1 MPAEDLISFDA
12 IMSGADPSTE
22 TSDISFEDIMSGG
35 DVDESDPIFFND
47 IVDEFSVED
56 PETLYHAMK
65 QNPGRAYSDEQV
77 DAFLEYSIEKGFDPY
92 KVIDGMIS
100 SVIPIVKDYATSV
113 LDTAKFAATH
123 KGRFV
128 PTGVSAGPGAP
139 GGYWVQDQETDNQSI
154 SASLAEGALR
164 GASELGVLGASIGF
178 AQSLYRYES
187 ESPGYSK
194 FGASRR
200 KRKTF
205 GQFSEEEKT
214 TARNKFR
221 ALNKLL
227 ADQLKYQ
234 EGEATILGDVVGSF
248 VASGATRPNEFVSTG
263 FSAGPGAPGGY
274 WKQSPGYTE
283 EDVSTAGELE
293 TQILSMVNPAT
304 ANLASYHL
312 GVEGLG
318 AAISKGATKKSGSNI
333 IKSATSEAVMATG
346 SGAAEVG
353 KALEGVEQVT
363 NKVKDLPFVGDPAR
377 SLSAF
382 RSAVNRVS
390 DMMSGLSRAI
400 ARTSD
405 ENVFLSM
412 SRDTFVDPKNRKLA
426 EKLGHGVF
434 TDYPW
439 LSPALRILASPTK
452 VMLAGMSRATGGA
465 LSGAGLSALT
475 MDEEMIAQ
483 NIIGSGMIA
492 FGGGAYDQAVWGNKQ
507 KVAAAANN
515 WLLKQTP
522 EIQQKIKD
530 RGFDDTQIARWAVF
544 ERFAQQMVLASTGE
558 ADVNFVYTD
567 ASSFD
572 TLFDYLRSEG
582 LADNINL
589 DNVTEYAEKIAS
601 NSAAD
606 KIPSLNRGVQF
617 LNTRNGG
624 KRPIALINVDE
635 MTPTTIIH
643 EGIHALGRLD
653 VLQDYFRPI
662 QDYINRK
669 FTPED
674 LDKFYSD
681 YMSRFEQSDEM
692 RLRAYDERLADNY
705 QTGTP
710 EADPRF
716 WKHARIKDE
725 IMSDIWESF
734 LTDKDPL
741 YLTRADLKTDA
752 NKVAKPLGRLANVL
766 ATFMGYTGNPKVL
779 SQTFR
784 DRSGKA
790 VDYGDNQLTAEINN
804 LINFQQRLRLD
815 DDGKVIRGEVS
826 ESDSGTI
833 TDTSSLDAKSVPK
846 NLLIAKLDQDGNY
859 QFDARGK
866 LVIEKNQKELRK
878 KERLRKNFLRT
889 VFQDQ
894 DYRPEAGWGN
904 KVPMNWDPE
913 TETISGDYIPDAAL
927 AKIRNAPRWLF
938 PPSLIETMERV
949 NESIRRGEP
958 IVIDYNAR
966 LVPKGKTGA
975 EYSSKI
981 GSSLRTSIPFG
992 LYISKAGNLLYN
1004 TVDLGHLSEKYVR
1017 IMQDP
1022 QRRKAI
1028 TNLWSQEAD
1037 PQATRAAFDRDLVQY
1052 LNNMANPDSSE
1063 GVLKGLGDPAIAR
1076 KKANVLSAFLG
1087 FKKKDIQFRNNAQR
1101 QRILLEHL
1109 NPDRAD
1115 NLIRGRRLDA
1125 INDVS
1130 PAQLDKM
1137 PLNRDAYRRIQE
1149 NFEPGGMGALDTG
1162 EGAVIKRVQP
1172 PSMSNLVTLDK
1183 IREYIS
1189 SSKVGNVKENVA
1201 FSEGVDVGLR
1211 LDIPAY
1217 ERSIKSGDP
1226 VFPVSVHEKWAGK
1239 EAGRAGKIIG
1249 YTNIATVESPVLTI
1263 NEVAAEKISKGAP
1276 KSTIATVEGKYVH
1289 TTNIPS
1295 DISAWTQVAM
1305 NPRRHSYFYDRAT
1318 GSPVVAG
1325 DKAIVYGNTVFVQNP
1340 VFSSED
1346 RFLFEPGQSSDLDSL
1361 VISESSVRKMDVGD
1375 KTKKQVGLS
1384 IADYPKNPV
1393 KDSVALPA
1401 RLGVVNQNI
1410 AGVPKSYK
1418 EVLNIVKQQV
1428 DRIAAVRKE
1437 DPEFAKRSAGFYED
1451 MARVGMNVAESIKP
1465 VGRSQY
1471 DTADLIIRLIALG
1484 SPRSSVSSNASKSVR
1499 SFMSPFGAPAGYKLG
1514 MGTAQ
1519 RGAQKTAN
1527 DWHNGKH
1534 FDVLSEDA
1542 VGADDKV
1549 RNFYLNAMAD
1559 LIDMARADGDQTEVK
1574 RLTKR
1579 VAQTLGLHK
1588 SGEMTQEIA
1597 EKTQTFLDGLAT
1609 VDMWDMASKG
1619 YAHPAYIIKRGR
1631 KYGSD
1636 KPFQWSV
1643 PEQRERRRIDDPLFE
1658 KALKESPIMVMTTK
1672 GKQKPRPATSIM
1684 ELDYQYARAFQ
1695 IDGKRDWNKLSW
1707 EDRKAEGFDPDTE
1720 WSYYKRPDEGGLSP
1734 GGSGPVYDAQQT
1746 IDGLIADEM
1755 NLQGLAGFY
1764 GKEKLKAR
1772 NAQEILWA
1780 VEKRDNPLL
1789 SNRNL
1794 ELFGD
1799 RLNTFTETLKKMFA
1813 GEDWATNMDEKSA
1826 RAVELINDTFNSV
1839 ADQTIP
1845 IEVTSMG
1852 TSSEAKAIQS
1862 LQADL
1867 GVEAMTE
1874 AVADGL
1880 AEELQAAI
1888 DVAGGNALINVVRT
1902 GQGVNSKGEAA
1913 NVAPHIVIGLRGDP
1927 SQTKTIMNALSLAWD
1942 QKSGNIIRPATL
1954 EERAAGTGMNT
1965 AIQFDTRKLD
1975 AAQKKAFYEDLS
1987 ALKDADGNTF
1997 LTGFTETPEGMF
2009 IGDQFYDGD
2018 MQKAIKANRDTILSI
2033 SDKYDVPQYDI
2044 TDIVIETF
2052 DRPVDE
2058 AGRNAVF
2065 ETNETL
2071 ARAVFALGKS
2081 RIDAAREKASKR
2093 SPGKVDERLDVVGR
2107 SRRIASETEGPM
2119 LKSHRDDLLVRLSE
2133 PIDVMALDGLLE
2145 DKEVKAI
2152 KSDLKKLVSAIPL
2165 AKKAKKKPLKKP
2177 KKKVASK
2184 GNKKRGRQ

>member
-1 MPAEDLISFDA
+1 MADNITLDIDDIMTSEEEDTNSFDISIEE
-12 IMSGADPSTE
+12 IMSASNVGPDDDVVLSERDMFDRFST
-22 TSDISFEDIMSGG
+22 G
-35 DVDESDPIFFND
+35 
-47 IVDEFSVED
+47 D
-56 PETLYHAMK
+56 PERLYQSMK

-77 DAFLEYSIEKGFDPY
+77 DTFLEYSIEKGFDPY

-100 SVIPIVKDYATSV
+100 SAIPIVKDYATSV
-113 LDTAKFAATH
+113 LDTAKFAATP

-154 SASLAEGALR
+154 SVSLAEGALR

-178 AQSLYRYES
+178 AQSLDRYER
-187 ESPGYSK
+187 ESAGYSK

-200 KRKTF
+200 KRKTW

-221 ALNKLL
+221 SLNKLL
-227 ADQLKYQ
+227 ADQVKYQ
-234 EGEATILGDVVGSF
+234 EGEASILGDVVGSF

-304 ANLASYHL
+304 ANLASYHF
-312 GVEGLG
+312 GGEGLG
-318 AAISKGATKKSGSNI
+318 AAIAKGAMKKSGSSMI
-333 IKSATSEAVMATG
+333 RSATSEAAGATG
-346 SGAAEVG
+346 SGTAKVG
-353 KALEGVEQVT
+353 KALEEVEQVT
-363 NKVKDLPFVGDPAR
+363 NKAKDLPFVGDPAR

-382 RSAVNRVS
+382 RGAVNRVS
-390 DMMSGLSRAI
+390 DLMSGLSRAI
-400 ARTSD
+400 ARKSD

-439 LSPALRILASPTK
+439 LSPALRILSSPTK

-483 NIIGSGMIA
+483 NIVGSGMIA

-507 KVAAAANN
+507 KVASAANN

-567 ASSFD
+567 SSSFD

-589 DNVTEYAEKIAS
+589 DNVTEYAEKVAS

-606 KIPSLNRGVQF
+606 KIPSLKRGVQF

-624 KRPIALINVDE
+624 KRPIALINVDA

-662 QDYINRK
+662 QEYINRK

-692 RLRAYDERLADNY
+692 LLRAYDERLADNY

-710 EADPRF
+710 EADPQF

-804 LINFQQRLRLD
+804 LIKFQQRLKLD
-815 DDGKVIRGEVS
+815 DDGKLIRGEVS

-846 NLLIAKLDQDGNY
+846 NLLIAKLDEDGNY

-1125 INDVS
+1125 IDDVS
-1130 PAQLDKM
+1130 PAQLEKL

-1149 NFEPGGMGALDTG
+1149 N
-1162 EGAVIKRVQP
+1162 
-1172 PSMSNLVTLDK
+1172 
-1183 IREYIS
+1183 
-1189 SSKVGNVKENVA
+1189 
-1201 FSEGVDVGLR
+1201 
-1211 LDIPAY
+1211 
-1217 ERSIKSGDP
+1217 
-1226 VFPVSVHEKWAGK
+1226 
-1239 EAGRAGKIIG
+1239 
-1249 YTNIATVESPVLTI
+1249 
-1263 NEVAAEKISKGAP
+1263 
-1276 KSTIATVEGKYVH
+1276 
-1289 TTNIPS
+1289 
-1295 DISAWTQVAM
+1295 
-1305 NPRRHSYFYDRAT
+1305 
-1318 GSPVVAG
+1318 
-1325 DKAIVYGNTVFVQNP
+1325 
-1340 VFSSED
+1340 
-1346 RFLFEPGQSSDLDSL
+1346 FEPGQSSDLDSL

-1451 MARVGMNVAESIKP
+1451 MAQVGMNVAESIRP

-1519 RGAQKTAN
+1519 RGAKKTAN

-1631 KYGSD
+1631 KSGSD

-1658 KALKESPIMVMTTK
+1658 KALKESPIMVTTDK
-1672 GKQKPRPATSIM
+1672 GTQKTRPATSIM

-1862 LQADL
+1862 LEADL

-1902 GQGVNSKGEAA
+1902 GQGGYSEGGSA
-1913 NVAPHIVIGLRGDP
+1913 NVAPNIVIGLRGDP

-1942 QKSGNIIRPATL
+1942 QDGGNIIRPATL

-1975 AAQKKAFYEDLS
+1975 AGQKKAFYEDLA
-1987 ALKDADGNTF
+1987 ALKDVNGNTF

-2009 IGDQFYDGD
+2009 IGDQFYDGN
-2018 MQKAIKANRDTILSI
+2018 MREAILENRDTILSI

-2081 RIDAAREKASKR
+2081 RIDAAREKASSR
-2093 SPGKVDERLDVVGR
+2093 SSGNVDERLDVVGR

-2119 LKSHRDDLLVRLSE
+2119 LKSRRDALLVRLSE

-2152 KSDLKKLVSAIPL
+2152 KSDLKKLVAAIPL

-2184 GNKKRGRQ
+2184 ANKKKGSQ

>member
-56 PETLYHAMK
+56 PETLYHAMM
-65 QNPGRAYSDEQV
+65 QNPGRAYSDKQV

-92 KVIDGMIS
+92 KVLDGMIS
-100 SVIPIVKDYATSV
+100 SAIPIVKDYATSV
-113 LDTAKFAATH
+113 LDTAKFALNKTQSYGV
-123 KGRFV
+123 KPPGNQYSPV
-128 PTGVSAGPGAP
+128 MGGSYPTPSLTPGKVEIDRNAQDPVVSL
-139 GGYWVQDQETDNQSI
+139 T
-154 SASLAEGALR
+154 EGALR

-178 AQSLYRYES
+178 AQSLDRYER

-200 KRKTF
+200 KRKTW
-205 GQFSEEEKT
+205 GQFSEAEKT

-221 ALNKLL
+221 SLNKLL

-234 EGEATILGDVVGSF
+234 EGEATILGDVVGS
-248 VASGATRPNEFVSTG
+248 VATIATGDSGVGDEMT
-263 FSAGPGAPGGY
+263 
-274 WKQSPGYTE
+274 
-283 EDVSTAGELE
+283 D
-293 TQILSMVNPAT
+293 QILSMVNPAT
-304 ANLASYHL
+304 ANLASYHF
-312 GVEGLG
+312 GGEGLG
-318 AAISKGATKKSGSNI
+318 AAIAKSAMKKSGSSMI
-333 IKSATSEAVMATG
+333 RSATSEAAGATG
-346 SGAAEVG
+346 SGTAKVG
-353 KALEGVEQVT
+353 KALEEVEQVT
-363 NKVKDLPFVGDPAR
+363 NKAKDLPFVGDPAR

-382 RSAVNRVS
+382 RGAVNRVS
-390 DMMSGLSRAI
+390 DLMSGLSRAI
-400 ARTSD
+400 ARKSD

-439 LSPALRILASPTK
+439 LSPALRILSSPTK

-483 NIIGSGMIA
+483 NIVGSGMIA

-567 ASSFD
+567 SSSFD
-572 TLFDYLRSEG
+572 TLFDYLRAEG

-606 KIPSLNRGVQF
+606 KIPSLKRGVQF

-662 QDYINRK
+662 QEYINRK

-790 VDYGDNQLTAEINN
+790 VDYGDNQLAAEINN

-846 NLLIAKLDQDGNY
+846 NLLIAKLDEDGNY
-859 QFDARGK
+859 QFDARGN

-913 TETISGDYIPDAAL
+913 TEVISGDYIPDAAL

-1130 PAQLDKM
+1130 PAQLEKM

-1149 NFEPGGMGALDTG
+1149 NFEPGGRPTHRRASAKLSQNDVILFSDNNDRNRHYGNHVWELAQDLPEVPDEVIDFASEYYGIEVDEARELVDPEDIVNSAGAWDDRQFVSDLWQAYEDGQIQIEPIGFKTQD
-1162 EGAVIKRVQP
+1162 GAVVLDRGSVQMDY
-1172 PSMSNLVTLDK
+1172 SLESDD
-1183 IREYIS
+1183 IRY
-1189 SSKVGNVKENVA
+1189 
-1201 FSEGVDVGLR
+1201 
-1211 LDIPAY
+1211 
-1217 ERSIKSGDP
+1217 
-1226 VFPVSVHEKWAGK
+1226 
-1239 EAGRAGKIIG
+1239 
-1249 YTNIATVESPVLTI
+1249 
-1263 NEVAAEKISKGAP
+1263 
-1276 KSTIATVEGKYVH
+1276 
-1289 TTNIPS
+1289 
-1295 DISAWTQVAM
+1295 
-1305 NPRRHSYFYDRAT
+1305 
-1318 GSPVVAG
+1318 
-1325 DKAIVYGNTVFVQNP
+1325 
-1340 VFSSED
+1340 
-1346 RFLFEPGQSSDLDSL
+1346 EPGQSSDLDSL

-1451 MARVGMNVAESIKP
+1451 MAQVGMNVAESIRP

-1499 SFMSPFGAPAGYKLG
+1499 SFMSPFGTPAGYKLG

-1519 RGAQKTAN
+1519 RGAKKTAN

-1559 LIDMARADGDQTEVK
+1559 LIDMARSAGDTTEVK

-1579 VAQTLGLHK
+1579 VAMTLGLHK

-1658 KALKESPIMVMTTK
+1658 KALKESPIMVTTDK
-1672 GKQKPRPATSIM
+1672 GKQKSRPATSIM

-1695 IDGKRDWNKLSW
+1695 IDGKRDWNKSSW

-1789 SNRNL
+1789 ANRNL

-1813 GEDWATNMDEKSA
+1813 GEDWTTNMDEKSA
-1826 RAVELINDTFNSV
+1826 RAIELINDTFNSV
-1839 ADQTIP
+1839 AVQTIP

-1852 TSSEAKAIQS
+1852 TSAEAKAIQS
-1862 LQADL
+1862 LEADL

-1888 DVAGGNALINVVRT
+1888 DVAGGNVLIYVVRT
-1902 GQGVNSKGEAA
+1902 GQGGFLEKGSA
-1913 NVAPHIVIGLRGDP
+1913 NFSPNIVIVLRGDP

-1997 LTGFTETPEGMF
+1997 LTGFTETAEGMF
-2009 IGDQFYDGD
+2009 IGDQFYDGN
-2018 MQKAIKANRDTILSI
+2018 MREAITENRETILSI
-2033 SDKYDVPQYDI
+2033 SDKYNVPQYDI

-2081 RIDAAREKASKR
+2081 RIDAAREKASSR
-2093 SPGKVDERLDVVGR
+2093 SSGKVDERLDVVGR

-2177 KKKVASK
+2177 KKKVAST
-2184 GNKKRGRQ
+2184 GNKKKGSQ

>member
-1 MPAEDLISFDA
+1 MADNITLDIDDIMTSEEEDTSSFDISIEE
-12 IMSGADPSTE
+12 IMSASNVGPDDDVVLSERDMFDRFST
-22 TSDISFEDIMSGG
+22 G
-35 DVDESDPIFFND
+35 
-47 IVDEFSVED
+47 D
-56 PETLYHAMK
+56 PERLFQSMM
-65 QNPGRAYSDEQV
+65 QNPGRAYSDKQV

-92 KVIDGMIS
+92 KVLDGMIS
-100 SVIPIVKDYATSV
+100 SAIPIVKDYATSV
-113 LDTAKFAATH
+113 LDTAKFAATP

-139 GGYWVQDQETDNQSI
+139 GGYWKQDQETDNQSI

-178 AQSLYRYES
+178 AQSLDRYER

-200 KRKTF
+200 KRKTW

-221 ALNKLL
+221 SLNKLL
-227 ADQLKYQ
+227 ADQVKYQ
-234 EGEATILGDVVGSF
+234 EGEASILGDVVGSF

-304 ANLASYHL
+304 ANLASYHF
-312 GVEGLG
+312 GGEGLG
-318 AAISKGATKKSGSNI
+318 AAIAKGAMKKSGSSMI
-333 IKSATSEAVMATG
+333 RSATSEAAGATG
-346 SGAAEVG
+346 SGTAKVG
-353 KALEGVEQVT
+353 KALEEVEQVT
-363 NKVKDLPFVGDPAR
+363 NKAKDLPFVGDPAR

-382 RSAVNRVS
+382 RGAVNRVS

-400 ARTSD
+400 ARKSD

-439 LSPALRILASPTK
+439 LSPALRILSSPTK

-530 RGFDDTQIARWAVF
+530 RGFDDNQIARWAVF

-567 ASSFD
+567 SSSFD

-606 KIPSLNRGVQF
+606 KIPSPNRGVQF

-635 MTPTTIIH
+635 MSPTTIIH

-662 QDYINRK
+662 QEYINRK

-681 YMSRFEQSDEM
+681 YMSRFKQSDEM

-710 EADPRF
+710 EADPQF

-804 LINFQQRLRLD
+804 LIKFQQRLKLD

-826 ESDSGTI
+826 ESDSATI

-846 NLLIAKLDQDGNY
+846 NLLIAKLDEDGNY

-913 TETISGDYIPDAAL
+913 TEIISGDYIPDAAL

-1063 GVLKGLGDPAIAR
+1063 GVLKGLGDPEIAR

-1130 PAQLDKM
+1130 PAQLEKM

-1149 NFEPGGMGALDTG
+1149 NFEPGERPTHRRASAKLSQNDVILFSDDNDRNRHYGNHVWELAQDLPEVPDEVIDFASEYYGIEVDEARELVDPEDIVNSAGAWDDRQFVSDLWQAYEDGQIQIEPIGFKTQD
-1162 EGAVIKRVQP
+1162 GAVVVDRGSVQMDY
-1172 PSMSNLVTLDK
+1172 SLDSDD
-1183 IREYIS
+1183 IRY
-1189 SSKVGNVKENVA
+1189 
-1201 FSEGVDVGLR
+1201 
-1211 LDIPAY
+1211 
-1217 ERSIKSGDP
+1217 
-1226 VFPVSVHEKWAGK
+1226 
-1239 EAGRAGKIIG
+1239 
-1249 YTNIATVESPVLTI
+1249 
-1263 NEVAAEKISKGAP
+1263 
-1276 KSTIATVEGKYVH
+1276 
-1289 TTNIPS
+1289 
-1295 DISAWTQVAM
+1295 
-1305 NPRRHSYFYDRAT
+1305 
-1318 GSPVVAG
+1318 
-1325 DKAIVYGNTVFVQNP
+1325 
-1340 VFSSED
+1340 
-1346 RFLFEPGQSSDLDSL
+1346 EPGQSSDLDSL
-1361 VISESSVRKMDVGD
+1361 GISESSVRKMDVGD
-1375 KTKKQVGLS
+1375 KKKKQVGLS

-1499 SFMSPFGAPAGYKLG
+1499 SFMSPFGTPAGYKLG

-1519 RGAQKTAN
+1519 RGAKKTAN

-1658 KALKESPIMVMTTK
+1658 KALKESPIMVTTDK
-1672 GKQKPRPATSIM
+1672 GKQKSRPATSVM

-1695 IDGKRDWNKLSW
+1695 IDGKRDWNKTSW

-1755 NLQGLAGFY
+1755 NLQGMAGFY

-1789 SNRNL
+1789 ANRNL

-1813 GEDWATNMDEKSA
+1813 GGDWATNMDEKSA
-1826 RAVELINDTFNSV
+1826 RAIELINDTFNSV

-1862 LQADL
+1862 LEADL

-1888 DVAGGNALINVVRT
+1888 DVAGANALINVVRT
-1902 GQGVNSKGEAA
+1902 GQGGYSEGGSA
-1913 NVAPHIVIGLRGDP
+1913 NVAPNIVIGLRGDP

-1942 QKSGNIIRPATL
+1942 QDGGNIIRPATL

-1975 AAQKKAFYEDLS
+1975 AGQKKAFYEDLA
-1987 ALKDADGNTF
+1987 ALKDANGNTF

-2018 MQKAIKANRDTILSI
+2018 MQDAITENRDTILSI

-2071 ARAVFALGKS
+2071 ARAVFTLGKS

-2093 SPGKVDERLDVVGR
+2093 SSGNVDERMDVVGR
-2107 SRRIASETEGPM
+2107 SKRIASETEGPM
-2119 LKSHRDDLLVRLSE
+2119 LKSHRDALLVRLSE

-2145 DKEVKAI
+2145 DKDVKEI
-2152 KSDLKKLVSAIPL
+2152 KSDLKKLVAAIPL
-2165 AKKAKKKPLKKP
+2165 AKKKPLKKP

-2184 GNKKRGRQ
+2184 GNKKKR